1 MGYVDAEAHPAIQ
14 LIGTVAIRRNG
25 VTVQFDRPRQGAVLT
40 RLALRAGRPV
50 RQDELVRAVW
60 GQAPPRSATGNLYTY
75 ISELRKILGE
85 PSVLYTDR
93 DGYRLDVRVQD
104 VDTLEFDSW
113 VDRAAQAWSGGGVE
127 ACFTA
132 VERASRLW
140 TGAPLPEIAGPFAEA
155 ERRRLEA
162 RWLALRKLRVQALLA
177 TARVTE
183 AVAECTGLAHAYPAD
198 EQVAVLRSTSLY
210 RAGLV
215 AEALSTL
222 DVFRRRLRKEAGTQ
236 PRAEVGRLYEQMLTG
251 DFDTGCAER
260 SPSTSDG
267 GSSPADSSPRAVRP
281 AQLPHRPWG
290 FVGRDDELAELSH
303 TAGSPIVITG
313 HAGIGKSALAC
324 QLARGLAPR
333 FPDGQLYLSLGG
345 SKRTGVPPL
354 GELLDHQ
361 LLTLGVHADDLPGT
375 VEQKAARWRSLLA
388 ARSILVVL
396 DDAADAEQVAP
407 LFPKGTSSTAIV
419 TSRNRLSPLDN
430 VHRMPL
436 AALEPDAAKRLLIS
450 GCGTPLN
457 VPISYHQVT
466 RIVEVCGYVP
476 LAVRAAAVL
485 LAEVEADADAVQQ
498 FAMRLR
504 YHENPLEMLSLSEDD
519 DKASVLVGLEHTAR
533 TLSAP
538 ALDLLAWLGSR
549 SYEDEATVGMLHEHE
564 PAAWAEL
571 VESCLLDHV
580 GGDRYRVPTLV
591 RGYGRRLTRA
601 GTR

>member
-1 MGYVDAEAHPAIQ
+1 M
-14 LIGTVAIRRNG
+14 
-25 VTVQFDRPRQGAVLT
+25 T

-60 GQAPPRSATGNLYTY
+60 GQAPPRSATGNLHTY

-93 DGYRLDVRVQD
+93 DGYRLEVRVQD
-104 VDTLEFDSW
+104 VDALEFDSW
-113 VDRAAQAWSGGGVE
+113 VDRAAQAWSGGGAE
-127 ACFTA
+127 ACLTA
-132 VERASRLW
+132 VERATRLW

-155 ERRRLEA
+155 ERRRLET
-162 RWLALRKLRVQALLA
+162 RWLTLRKLRAQALLA

-183 AVAECTGLAHAYPAD
+183 SVTECTGLAHAYPLD

-222 DVFRRRLRKEAGTQ
+222 DMFRRRLRKEAGTQ
-236 PRAEVGRLYEQMLTG
+236 PHAEVGRLYERMLTG
-251 DFDTGCAER
+251 DFDTECAES

-267 GSSPADSSPRAVRP
+267 SSSSADSSPGAVRP

-290 FVGRDDELAELSH
+290 FVGRNDELAELSH
-303 TAGSPIVITG
+303 PAGLPIVITG

-324 QLARGLAPR
+324 RLARDLAPR

-345 SKRTGVPPL
+345 SERNGVQPVS
-354 GELLDHQ
+354 ELLDHQ
-361 LLTLGVHADDLPGT
+361 LRTLGVHADDLPGA

-396 DDAADAEQVAP
+396 DDAADAAQVAP
-407 LFPKGTSSTAIV
+407 LLPDGTSSAVIV
-419 TSRNRLSPLDN
+419 TSRNRLSALDN
-430 VHRMPL
+430 VRRMPL
-436 AALEPDAAKRLLIS
+436 AALEPDAAERLLIS

-457 VPISYHQVT
+457 VPLSDPQVA
-466 RIVEVCGYVP
+466 RIAEVCGYVP

-485 LAEVEADADAVQQ
+485 LAEAGADADAVQQ
-498 FAMRLR
+498 FAMRLG
-504 YHENPLEMLSLSEDD
+504 YHESPLEMLSLGEDD
-519 DKASVLVGLEHTAR
+519 DKASVLIGLEHTAR

-549 SYEDEATVGMLHEHE
+549 SDEDEAIVGMLREHE
-564 PAAWAEL
+564 PAARAEL
-571 VESCLLDHV
+571 VESCLLDHL

-591 RGYGRRLTRA
+591 RGYGRRLTRT
-601 GTR
+601 GKR